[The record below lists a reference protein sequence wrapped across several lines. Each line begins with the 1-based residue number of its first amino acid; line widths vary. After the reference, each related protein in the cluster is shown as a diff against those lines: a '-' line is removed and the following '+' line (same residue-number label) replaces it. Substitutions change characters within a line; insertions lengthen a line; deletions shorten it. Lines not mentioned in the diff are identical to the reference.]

1 MPSFINHVLS
11 LILTESRVCGRFIL
25 LLPIQPPTFWKKNVF
40 IKGPI
45 TDGLGGTLNIYQVS
59 LNTPLLDLL
68 IPMLVY
74 SKAGIT
80 SFFQWKQDALKVQS
94 AINVASSK
102 SASEFTLLPIMI
114 LNPDSQTRSV
124 SLISYQQPG
133 TLHEDL

>member
-40 IKGPI
+40 IRGPI

-74 SKAGIT
+74 SEAGIT
-80 SFFQWKQDALKVQS
+80 SFFNENKMPSKFRVLSMLHPQS
-94 AINVASSK
+94 QLVNLHYC
-102 SASEFTLLPIMI
+102 LL
-114 LNPDSQTRSV
+114 
-124 SLISYQQPG
+124 
-133 TLHEDL
+133 

>member
-40 IKGPI
+40 IRGPHYRWFGWHTEYLAGEPKYSFI
-45 TDGLGGTLNIYQVS
+45 GFTYSYACVLQSRDYQ
-59 LNTPLLDLL
+59 
-68 IPMLVY
+68 
-74 SKAGIT
+74 
-80 SFFQWKQDALKVQS
+80 FFQWKQDALKVQS